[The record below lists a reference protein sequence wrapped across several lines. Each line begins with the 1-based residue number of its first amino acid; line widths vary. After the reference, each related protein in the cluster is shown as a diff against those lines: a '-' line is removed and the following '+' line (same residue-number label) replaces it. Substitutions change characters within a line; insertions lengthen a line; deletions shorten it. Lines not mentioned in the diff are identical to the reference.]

1 MSAKNPF
8 ECCLYFTAGRFFRE
22 INALAEESFQ
32 EIGLSPSYAYI
43 LMVVDNESPI
53 ATSAVANRVGL
64 KPSTVTRLVDKLVG
78 KGLIQRSQEG
88 RNVWLHKTDKLE
100 EEMLQIT
107 ACWNKLYHAYNEIIG
122 TKEATELNAAL
133 CQANEKLE

>member
-1 MSAKNPF
+1 MLPV
-8 ECCLYFTAGRFFRE
+8 LYGRKIFRE